1 MTLAIVNSED
11 ITNFIDKD
19 TYSINA
25 EDMYESW
32 QNANFVEQRIYIR
45 SRVSGSFTI
54 KCGKGLTF
62 SDFLSNWNAAVEDR
76 VVTLG
81 VFVQNKNA
89 FEAIE
94 AYYTFEG
101 EQHVEL
107 DNGAYYDEITVQI
120 EER

>member
-1 MTLAIVNSED
+1 MTLALVNGVD

-19 TYSINA
+19 TYSVNA

-54 KCGKGLTF
+54 RCGKGLTY
-62 SDFLSNWNAAVEDR
+62 SDFLANWEAAVEDR
-76 VVTLG
+76 VVTIGLW
-81 VFVQNKNA
+81 VQNKNET
-89 FEAIE
+89 EAIE

-101 EQHVEL
+101 KKHVQH
-107 DNGAYYDEITVQI
+107 DNGAYYDEVTVHI
-120 EER
+120 EEC